1 MDQRPISELM
11 LRASWNEA
19 LKRINAGKS
28 GRVGLFQHGAAWGVV
43 CDHIGPR
50 DITKPKNPPSVANEV
65 VIRPLKMLENVSM
78 LGPLLQWFT
87 DEMAEKMPLV
97 TADISAYLTRWE
109 ASEDINELYHM
120 FARLSVWYFEWSAP
134 LAVFSSVNIDAPA
147 LFRKNFRT
155 NFLASLPPGFPRA
168 FHALLRSTLAS
179 PALDA
184 RLFPTLDLMG
194 LLQDHEALVASVIH
208 EAIEKRV
215 KEVAAEDNGE
225 NSVLQIVKNWFTE
238 SVVPWMAVT
247 YGRGLSD
254 QMLHKALAPTAGKF
268 DYHICKVLCELR
280 TAEIFD
286 IIVDYPESK
295 VALMDLKECMER
307 ADGRS
312 NLVQTL
318 RKLNKKRLL
327 HPGADTKDILTQYV
341 STIRCLRILD
351 PPGVLLYKVADPI
364 RRYLRERPD
373 TIRCIVANLVG
384 DNSDL
389 LEENEQVL
397 PIQALNEPY
406 EDYTD
411 PMWDPEPNDAEPD
424 FRTSKP
430 GDIVS
435 TLVSIYDSRDLFVKE
450 LQNLLGQRLLAV
462 KDHNY
467 DNETRNVEILKLR
480 FGEAAL
486 QLCDVML
493 KDVADSRRI
502 DKHMA
507 SRLNTPLHP
516 AIISHLFWPNLQTS
530 SLKMP
535 GQFEKMQEAFE
546 QEFTEH
552 KAGKKLRW
560 MNNIGTVSLDI
571 ELEDRTVSVDAT
583 PTEAAIIELFSEKDT
598 WSLSALGS
606 KLGVSDVTTVRAG
619 AEFWAARGVLKALGN
634 SEYRLLERSEGDDA
648 LLRKPVLNLQAAPE
662 VASGPS
668 EEELA
673 LQVAQMEVF
682 WNFTKGILTNLGAM
696 PIDRI
701 QAMLSLAPG
710 YNKNTEQLAGF
721 LDSARR
727 KGLVEYNDG
736 LWKLVRR

>member
-1 MDQRPISELM
+1 
-11 LRASWNEA
+11 
-19 LKRINAGKS
+19 
-28 GRVGLFQHGAAWGVV
+28 
-43 CDHIGPR
+43 
-50 DITKPKNPPSVANEV
+50 
-65 VIRPLKMLENVSM
+65 MLENVSM

-87 DEMAEKMPLV
+87 DEMAEKMTLV
-97 TADISAYLTRWE
+97 TADIAAYITRWE

-134 LAVFSSVNIDAPA
+134 LAVFSSVNIDAPS
-147 LFRKNFRT
+147 LFKKNFRT
-155 NFLASLPPGFPRA
+155 NFLESLPPGFPRA
-168 FHALLRSTLAS
+168 FHALLRSTLAA
-179 PALDA
+179 PALDV
-184 RLFPTLDLMG
+184 RLFPTLDVMG

-225 NSVLQIVKNWFTE
+225 SSVLQIVKTWFTE
-238 SVVPWMAVT
+238 SVVPWMAMT

-280 TAEIFD
+280 TSEIFD
-286 IIVDYPESK
+286 IIVDYPDSK

-406 EDYTD
+406 EDYAD
-411 PMWDPEPNDAEPD
+411 PAWDPEPNDAEPD

-430 GDIVS
+430 GDIIS

-450 LQNLLGQRLLAV
+450 LQTLLGQRLLAV

-507 SRLNTPLHP
+507 GRLNIPLHP
-516 AIISHLFWPNLQTS
+516 AIISHLFWPTLPTS
-530 SLKMP
+530 SLRMP

-546 QEFTEH
+546 EEFTEH

-583 PTEAAIIELFSEKDT
+583 PLEAAIIELFSEKDT
-598 WSLSALGS
+598 WDLSSLAS
-606 KLGVSDVTTVRAG
+606 KLGISDITTIRAG
-619 AEFWAARGVLKALGN
+619 AEFWAVRGVLKALGN
-634 SEYRLLERSEGDDA
+634 NEYQLLERSEGEDVS
-648 LLRKPVLNLQAAPE
+648 LRKPMLNLQAAPE

-673 LQVAQMEVF
+673 LQAAQMEVF

-710 YNKNTEQLAGF
+710 YDKSTEQLTGF

-736 LWKLVRR
+736 LWRLIRR